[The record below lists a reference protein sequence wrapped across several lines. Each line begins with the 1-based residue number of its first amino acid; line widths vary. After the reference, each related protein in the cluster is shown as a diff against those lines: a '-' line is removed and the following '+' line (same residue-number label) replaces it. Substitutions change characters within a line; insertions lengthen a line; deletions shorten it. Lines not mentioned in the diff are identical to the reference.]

1 MKIQHIVLLLLTAVI
16 SIACSPQPQQAET
29 EPENKPMTT
38 PIAESIPTPTPD
50 PNANHL
56 INEKSP
62 YLQQHAHNPID
73 WYPWGEEAFAKAR
86 AENKPIF
93 LSIGYA
99 SCHWCHVMEEES
111 FSDPEI
117 GQLMNDTFI
126 AIKVDREERPDI
138 DNIYMNVAMMMND
151 GGGGWPLNI
160 IMTPEQEPFFAAT
173 YIPKEAR
180 YGRAGLLNL
189 IPQIDN
195 LWKTEPE
202 RAIAY
207 ANQVADAIKQPIDGS
222 GTTPTAAT
230 LALAAEQFASQF
242 DAVNGGFGTAPKFP
256 SPQNHLFLL
265 RSAIRTGDGNS
276 TAMVEAALQAMR
288 NGGIFDHVGYGFHR
302 YSVDAAWFAPHFEKM
317 LYDQA
322 MLTMAYTEAYLAT
335 DDEQYAQTSAEIL
348 TYVMRD
354 MTAPEGGFYSSE
366 DADSEGEEGKFYLWT
381 EAELE
386 ELLSADD
393 AAFVAATFNTAVSGN
408 FSEAGELSKNGNIL
422 YLKNRLSAEDAARWE
437 TIRPQLFDVREQ
449 RIHPALDDKVL
460 TDWNG
465 LMIAAFAQAGQAMDE
480 PTYTAA
486 AKTAA
491 DFILETMVDEN
502 GRLLHRYR
510 DGEAGISAT
519 IEDYAFLIWGLL
531 DLYQATFDLRYLE
544 EAIRI
549 QAELDAHFWDQEND
563 GYFFTADDAEQL
575 ISRPKESY
583 DGAIPSGNSAAALN
597 LVRLGRMTGNTAYE
611 ERASAL
617 MTAFGGNIARSPMGH
632 AMLLTAVDFGIGPSH
647 EIVVVGDAESAD
659 TAEILAAIRSLYLP
673 NKVVMLRPMN
683 DEAATQLISPFTE
696 YQSAQN
702 NAATVYVCQN
712 FFCERPTTETAVMLE
727 LLGR

>member
-1 MKIQHIVLLLLTAVI
+1 MSTA
-16 SIACSPQPQQAET
+16 
-29 EPENKPMTT
+29 TT
-38 PIAESIPTPTPD
+38 D
-50 PNANHL
+50 PNAANANHL

-117 GQLMNDTFI
+117 GQLMNDTFV

-138 DNIYMNVAMMMND
+138 DSIYMNVAMMMN
-151 GGGGWPLNI
+151 GGGGWPLNL

-180 YGRAGLLNL
+180 FGRPGLLDL

-202 RAIAY
+202 RALTY
-207 ANQVADAIKQPIDGS
+207 ANQIAATIKEPIDSS
-222 GTTPTAAT
+222 GTAPTAAT
-230 LALAAEQFASQF
+230 LALTAAQFASQF

-265 RSAIRTGDGNS
+265 RAAVRTGDGNN
-276 TAMVEAALQAMR
+276 TAMVESALQAMR
-288 NGGIFDHVGYGFHR
+288 DGGIFDHVGYGFHR
-302 YSVDAAWFAPHFEKM
+302 YSVDARWFAPHFEKM

-322 MLTMAYTEAYLAT
+322 MLAMAYTEAYLAT
-335 DDEQYAQTSAEIL
+335 GDGQYAQTSAEIL

-381 EAELE
+381 EAELQ

-393 AAFVAATFNTAVSGN
+393 AAFVTATFNTAVSGN
-408 FSEAGELSKNGNIL
+408 FSEAGTLSKNGNIL
-422 YLKNRLSAEDAARWE
+422 YLRNRLSAADAARWE
-437 TIRPQLFDVREQ
+437 TIRPRLFDVREQ

-465 LMIAAFAQAGQAMDE
+465 LMIAAFAQAGQALAE
-480 PTYTAA
+480 PQYTAA

-491 DFILETMVDEN
+491 DFILATMVDEN

-510 DGEAGISAT
+510 DGDAAIDAT
-519 IEDYAFLIWGLL
+519 IDDYAFLIWGLL
-531 DLYQATFDLRYLE
+531 DLYQATFDLHYLQ
-544 EAIRI
+544 EAMRL
-549 QAELDAHFWDQEND
+549 QAELDAHFWDNETS
-563 GYFFTADDAEQL
+563 GYFLTADDAEQL
-575 ISRPKESY
+575 LSRPKESY

-597 LVRLGRMTGNTAYE
+597 LLRLGRMTGDVSYE
-611 ERASAL
+611 ERAAAL
-617 MTAFGGNIARSPMGH
+617 TTAFGGNIARSPMGH

-647 EIVVVGDAESAD
+647 EIVIVGDAEAAD
-659 TAEILAAIRSLYLP
+659 TTAMLSALRGVYLP
-673 NKVVMLRPMN
+673 NKVVLLRPSS
-683 DEAATQLISPFTE
+683 DEAAAPLSAIAPFTA
-696 YQSAQN
+696 YQTAQGD
-702 NAATVYVCQN
+702 AATVYVCQN
-712 FFCERPTTETAVMLE
+712 FVCERPTTETAVMLE
-727 LLGR
+727 LLAK